1 MTRTTKHPEQFD
13 DADQQLVLATLER
26 DQLSEAKKQHLPR
39 RRLHGFQVFLLW
51 SLRLYL
57 LFMMA
62 VVLYQ
67 ICTGAH

>member
-1 MTRTTKHPEQFD
+1 MTQTTKHPAKFD
-13 DADQQLVLATLER
+13 EADEQLVLATLER
-26 DQLSEAKKQHLPR
+26 DQLSQAKKQHLPR
-39 RRLHGFQVFLLW
+39 RRLKGFQVFVLW
-51 SLRLYL
+51 ALRLYL